1 MKREKSIKEG
11 GSTENGESRNLGKNT
26 IAIRKQTCN
35 QTVCR
40 PISMLWA
47 LGYLVNLQRKNYAI
61 LTHSHTHKPGKN
73 KKKKR
78 KKEKEVILQIA

>member
-1 MKREKSIKEG
+1 MTNDNRALISITHLNKKIKIMQP
-11 GSTENGESRNLGKNT
+11 TMFWT
-26 IAIRKQTCN
+26 ISQIVWAHWE

-61 LTHSHTHKPGKN
+61 LTHSHTHKPGK
-73 KKKKR
+73 KKKKKER
-78 KKEKEVILQIA
+78 KKKK

>member
-1 MKREKSIKEG
+1 MFW
-11 GSTENGESRNLGKNT
+11 T
-26 IAIRKQTCN
+26 ISQIVWAHWE

-61 LTHSHTHKPGKN
+61 LTHSHTHKPGK
-73 KKKKR
+73 KKKKKER
-78 KKEKEVILQIA
+78 KRSDFTNSLIPRSLRRISYSLIVF